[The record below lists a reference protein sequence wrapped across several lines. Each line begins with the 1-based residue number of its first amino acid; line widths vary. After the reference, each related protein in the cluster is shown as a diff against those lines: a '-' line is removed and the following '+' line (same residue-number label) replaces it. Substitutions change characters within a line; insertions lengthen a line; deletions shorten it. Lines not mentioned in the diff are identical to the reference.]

1 MNRHSNCHTRDK
13 HVKLLLT
20 AFAFASIAAAAEP
33 PPPAVQ
39 PPAVSTSSAGVGAG
53 AMGAPQ
59 APNAFAP
66 SQTPSNLTVTI
77 NKSII
82 LEHPAGI
89 RRVSITNPDIAEA
102 VAVSSV
108 ELLVNGKSAGDTSLI
123 LWDQKGARSNFDI
136 HVLAN
141 SSKLDLVR
149 NELLREVGPA
159 VSLTLEDNSVFLR
172 GTVSDPVMAD
182 RAASIAGTLGKVVN
196 LLRVLVP
203 PEEPQVLLKVRFA
216 DVDRSATSQLG
227 VNLFSANQKG
237 VANSSTTQFGQY
249 PNVSLANQGF
259 GVTGASA
266 TFSDLLNIFYFNP
279 DLNIGAF
286 IQALEAK
293 ALLQILA
300 EPNLLTVSGRP
311 ASFLAG
317 GEFPFPTIQGGA
329 SGVGQITI
337 QFKEFGIRL
346 NFVPTVTPRG
356 TIHLVVSPEVSSL
369 DYSNGLTVN
378 GFTVPGLDTRRVQT
392 EIELESGQSFV
403 IAGLLNNQVTEQ
415 LNKVPG
421 LANIP
426 VLGKLFQSRSLSKS
440 NSELLI
446 LVTPE
451 LVRPIPAGAK
461 RPDVDR
467 PVPFLKGTPASPP
480 SNPDAQVTGPA
491 QPIPRFG
498 SLPVEELKNP
508 SQASGPAGN
517 ANSNSPMPAV
527 PPAESAPAGTQP
539 NAAAANAGANPP
551 SNQTSNQTSNH

>member
-1 MNRHSNCHTRDK
+1 MK
-13 HVKLLLT
+13 MLLAALVLNT
-20 AFAFASIAAAAEP
+20 LAAAQVPAPSP
-33 PPPAVQ
+33 PPSQGRP
-39 PPAVSTSSAGVGAG
+39 SASRPGEMPGIY
-53 AMGAPQ
+53 
-59 APNAFAP
+59 APNAAAQP
-66 SQTPSNLTVTI
+66 QASDVTVTV

-108 ELLVNGKSAGDTSLI
+108 ELLVNGKSVGDTTLI
-123 LWDQKGARSNFDI
+123 LWDTKGARSSFDV

-149 NELLREVGPA
+149 DELLREVGPG
-159 VSLTLEDNSVFLR
+159 VTLTSEDGNVFLR
-172 GTVSDPVMAD
+172 GTVSDPITAD
-182 RAASIAGTLGKVVN
+182 RAATIAGTLGKVIN

-203 PEEPQVLLKVRFA
+203 PEEPQILLKVRFA
-216 DVDRSATSQLG
+216 DVDRSVESQIG
-227 VNLFSANQKG
+227 VNLFSGNQKG
-237 VANSSTTQFGQY
+237 IANSSTTQFGQY
-249 PNVSLANQGF
+249 PVFQPG
-259 GVTGASA
+259 TGSSP
-266 TFSDLLNIFYFNP
+266 TTTSFSDLLNIFYFNP
-279 DLNIGAF
+279 ALNIGAF

-300 EPNLLTVSGRP
+300 EPNLLTMSGRP

-329 SGVGQITI
+329 AGVGQVTI

-346 NFVPTVTPRG
+346 NFLPTVTPRG
-356 TIHLVVSPEVSSL
+356 TIHLVVTPEVSSL
-369 DYSNGLTVN
+369 DYANGLTVN

-421 LANIP
+421 LGDIP
-426 VLGKLFQSRSLSKS
+426 LLGKLFQSRQISKS

-451 LVRPIPAGAK
+451 LVRPIPSGAK
-461 RPDVDR
+461 RPQMDM
-467 PVPFLKGTPASPP
+467 PVPFLKGTPTAPP
-480 SNPDAQVTGPA
+480 MNPGAEVTGP
-491 QPIPRFG
+491 PRPLPSFG
-498 SLPVEELKNP
+498 SLPVEQTKNTG
-508 SQASGPAGN
+508 QAGGPAAPSGPAPLMVVQPVQLTPAEAPGN
-517 ANSNSPMPAV
+517 QPATQPSTPPSMQPNSP
-527 PPAESAPAGTQP
+527 G
-539 NAAAANAGANPP
+539 
-551 SNQTSNQTSNH
+551 SNH